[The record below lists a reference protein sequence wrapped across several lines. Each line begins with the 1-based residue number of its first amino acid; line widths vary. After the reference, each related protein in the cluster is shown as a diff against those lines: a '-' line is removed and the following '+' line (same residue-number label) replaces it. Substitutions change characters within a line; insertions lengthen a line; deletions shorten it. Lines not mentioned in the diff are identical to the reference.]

1 MIDSH
6 CHLDAF
12 VRNDELDAVLE
23 RAAAAGVNA
32 FVAAGTNAEDREVYR
47 GLAEKFPGKI
57 FYAAGLHP
65 TELGEDFEEQL
76 AALEAFFAA
85 GPRPAP
91 VAVGEIG
98 LDGHWLPK
106 DAAEAERVR
115 ARQREVF
122 ARQLALAKK
131 CALPVVVHARDA
143 FREAVETIDAS
154 GVDWRRVVFHCFA
167 EGADEMREIFER
179 GGRASFTGT
188 LTYKNAENVR
198 AAALAQAK
206 ITAADLDTVEIVGGG
221 MRLPLVQEEL
231 SRVRGTAEAPRAT
244 SYLSNLRRASKNV
257 LYTWLNARAENLAHN
272 EAAAETG
279 TGAIERPIKRSGY
292 NYLGTALALAD
303 TVAMLGV
310 SAWVHRRL
318 T

>member
-1 MIDSH
+1 MIDGH

-12 VRNDELDAVLE
+12 VRNGELDAVLE
-23 RAAAAGVNA
+23 RASAAGVNA

-65 TELGEDFEEQL
+65 TELDENFEEQL

-122 ARQLALAKK
+122 AWQLALAKK

-198 AAALAQAK
+198 AAALAQG
-206 ITAADLDTVEIVGGG
+206 VG
-221 MRLPLVQEEL
+221 RLMLETDCPYLAPQPF
-231 SRVRGTAEAPRAT
+231 RGKRNEPALLRAT
-244 SYLSNLRRASKNV
+244 LDFAAGLFGVPAAFLDEK
-257 LYTWLNARAENLAHN
+257 TEENARAFF
-272 EAAAETG
+272 G
-279 TGAIERPIKRSGY
+279 I
-292 NYLGTALALAD
+292 
-303 TVAMLGV
+303 
-310 SAWVHRRL
+310 
-318 T
+318 